1 MKNEKKELLMEIVRF
16 AVIGIYGTIIDMAVE
31 GWLTSF
37 ASNWAKGKGAI
48 VAFLILFGV
57 SLIGWLIATPATW
70 SLTSIWG
77 FRNVREDDEK
87 KAKSFKGLLIFT
99 GMAFAVL
106 VVGAI
111 IQFLG
116 YMTCLEWS
124 GLGIDIVVDFNF
136 AQMAETGNMSALIAW
151 GVVFVIKTAVT
162 MVLNFVT
169 RKFILYR
176 APKEEVAE

>member
-1 MKNEKKELLMEIVRF
+1 MKNGKKELLMEIVRF
-16 AVIGIYGTIIDMAVE
+16 AVIGVYGTIIDMAVE

-37 ASNWAKGKGAI
+37 ASNWAKDKGAI
-48 VAFLILFGV
+48 IAFLIIFAV
-57 SLIGWLIATPATW
+57 SVLGFVIATPATW

-77 FRNVREDDEK
+77 FRNVREDDSK
-87 KAKSFKGLLIFT
+87 RAKSLKGLLLFT

-106 VVGAI
+106 LVGAI

-136 AQMAETGNMSALIAW
+136 AKMIETGNMSALLAW
-151 GVVFVIKTAVT
+151 IIVFVIKTAVT

-169 RKFILYR
+169 RKLILYR
-176 APKEEVAE
+176 APKEEVAK